1 MNVEALFLFLI
12 LLLGLVLCSFL
23 GGNCNNKEGFSQDN
37 QTDSSGKLIHSLTSD
52 NNSSSSN
59 NSNDNNNLKK
69 YSSNNN
75 SNDNSNLNNY
85 SSNNNSN
92 DNNNLKKY
100 SSISNSNDNDNN
112 NLNNYSSNNNSNDN
126 NNGNLKNYSS
136 NNSNSSSNGDNYN
149 HYSGSST
156 ELTNGATFTESN
168 GGTVVVKIS
177 SDGKQSLRV
186 TPPNGGT
193 PMTFTSKESMTTYS
207 GENGSAVKFY
217 GPNGQT
223 AVVIKTND
231 GQQAV
236 KITDSNNNSI
246 TYTSSGSAAVHSSES
261 NTTYFGSTGSNI
273 PSSSYNTA
281 YEDNASAGSVTGPRG
296 NTAGYVTGPQGNTVY
311 GTNGNGNNNSYYGGS
326 AGSVTG
332 PQGNTA
338 GYMTGP
344 QGNTIYGANNANNP
358 SYGDQYYSTLPPGI
372 PKSQILP
379 GQEDLYILKSQ
390 IVPPVCPA
398 CPVAA
403 ASTSYKDEEKCRPCP
418 APQRCPEPAFDCKK
432 VPNYSAVNSSYL
444 PIPVL
449 NDFSTFGM

>member
-23 GGNCNNKEGFSQDN
+23 GGNCNNKEGFTQDE

-59 NSNDNNNLKK
+59 NSNDNNNLK
-69 YSSNNN
+69 NN
-75 SNDNSNLNNY
+75 S
-85 SSNNNSN
+85 SSNNSN

-100 SSISNSNDNDNN
+100 SSINNSND
-112 NLNNYSSNNNSNDN
+112 NSNDN
-126 NNGNLKNYSS
+126 NNSNNYSS
-136 NNSNSSSNGDNYN
+136 SNNYNNSNSSSNGDNYN

-156 ELTNGATFTESN
+156 ELTNGATFTGSN

-186 TPPNGGT
+186 TPPDGGS
-193 PMTFTSKESMTTYS
+193 PMTFTTKESMTTYS
-207 GENGSAVKFY
+207 GENGSAAKFY

-236 KITDSNNNSI
+236 KITDSKNNSI
-246 TYTSSGSAAVHSSES
+246 TYTSSGSTAVHSSET
-261 NTTYFGSTGSNI
+261 NTTYYGSTGSNI
-273 PSSSYNTA
+273 PSASYNTA
-281 YEDNASAGSVTGPRG
+281 YTGNASSGSVTGPQG

-311 GTNGNGNNNSYYGGS
+311 GTNANNNNSYYGGS
-326 AGSVTG
+326 VTG
-332 PQGNTA
+332 PRGNTA
-338 GYMTGP
+338 DYMTGP
-344 QGNTIYGANNANNP
+344 QGNTVYGTNANES

-403 ASTSYKDEEKCRPCP
+403 SSSSYKDEEKCRPCP

>member
-1 MNVEALFLFLI
+1 MNIEALFLFLI

-23 GGNCNNKEGFSQDN
+23 GGNCNNKEGFTQDK
-37 QTDSSGKLIHSLTSD
+37 QTDSSGNFISSLSS
-52 NNSSSSN
+52 NQNSSSN
-59 NSNDNNNLKK
+59 NSD
-69 YSSNNN
+69 
-75 SNDNSNLNNY
+75 
-85 SSNNNSN
+85 
-92 DNNNLKKY
+92 
-100 SSISNSNDNDNN
+100 SNSN
-112 NLNNYSSNNNSNDN
+112 NS
-126 NNGNLKNYSS
+126 SS

-156 ELTNGATFTESN
+156 ELTNGSTFTGTN

-177 SDGKQSLRV
+177 SDGKQSLQV
-186 TPPNGGT
+186 TPPDGGS
-193 PMTFTSKESMTTYS
+193 PMTFT
-207 GENGSAVKFY
+207 
-217 GPNGQT
+217 
-223 AVVIKTND
+223 VIKTND
-231 GQQAV
+231 GQQAI

-246 TYTSSGSAAVHSSES
+246 TYTSSGSTAVHSSET
-261 NTTYFGSTGSNI
+261 NTTYYGSTGSNI

-281 YEDNASAGSVTGPRG
+281 YTGNASAGSVTGSQG
-296 NTAGYVTGPQGNTVY
+296 NTAAYATGPQGNTVY
-311 GTNGNGNNNSYYGGS
+311 GTNANNNNAYYGGS
-326 AGSVTG
+326 AGAVTG

-338 GYMTGP
+338 AYATGP
-344 QGNTIYGANNANNP
+344 QGNTVYGTNANNS

-372 PKSQILP
+372 PKSQIIP
-379 GQEDLYILKSQ
+379 GEEDLYILKSQ

-403 ASTSYKDEEKCRPCP
+403 ASSSYKDEEKCRPCP